1 MPGAKTS
8 RPPSNRRSRPS
19 PGPPTAAPAS
29 APPSTFFAIVRG
41 PLGVGKTTVCRAL
54 ADSIGAKVVSID
66 AIVDPEWD
74 GGSERLFLKAN
85 VAAATLAKESLELG
99 VPVLFD
105 GNFYWKRQIS
115 DLESRLPFPH
125 AVFTLA
131 APLSVCIER
140 DLNRPSPHGSLAARE
155 VFAKVVRVDAGVPI
169 NAARG
174 LSAIVEDLLS
184 RLPPE

>member
-1 MPGAKTS
+1 
-8 RPPSNRRSRPS
+8 
-19 PGPPTAAPAS
+19 
-29 APPSTFFAIVRG
+29 
-41 PLGVGKTTVCRAL
+41 VGKSTVCRVL

-66 AIVDPEWD
+66 GLVEAEWD

-85 VAAATLAKESLELG
+85 VAAAESARESLDAG

-105 GNFYWKRQIS
+105 GNFYWKRQIA

-140 DLNRPSPHGSLAARE
+140 DRERPSPHGSEAARE
-155 VFAKVVRVDAGVPI
+155 VFAKVVRVDAGVLI
-169 NAARG
+169 DASRG
-174 LSAIVEDLLS
+174 LPAIVEDLLT

>member
-1 MPGAKTS
+1 M
-8 RPPSNRRSRPS
+8 
-19 PGPPTAAPAS
+19 
-29 APPSTFFAIVRG
+29 
-41 PLGVGKTTVCRAL
+41 GKTTVCRAL

-66 AIVDPEWD
+66 ALVESEWD

-85 VAAATLAKESLELG
+85 GAAAQTAQESLDAG

-131 APLSVCIER
+131 APLSVCIQR
-140 DLNRPSPHGSLAARE
+140 DLDRPSPHGSEAARE
-155 VFAKVVRVDAGVPI
+155 VFAKVVKVDAGVLI
-169 NAARG
+169 DAARR
-174 LSAIVEDLLS
+174 LSDIVEDLLA